1 MIMIIMIIVLIYQMN
16 LKIYNNNINRKK
28 NKLKKVN
35 YDNQILNKNFTSLNN
50 NLDIDSFGSN
60 NYEIDNNNDIFHLK
74 EKIKE
79 LTEEINN
86 KNLLINEYST
96 LARKSKIKFEELI
109 IHNKKKIEEIKKE
122 NKKQN
127 MLYKSKIIEIEK
139 ERKNILNKYLEN
151 KKYTDFLETL
161 LFTSKNVENIS
172 NLNNIN
178 NSGENKK
185 IKNMEEILKKLLN
198 HLSIMKNELENKR
211 KDNEKL
217 KKIIIK
223 YKNSK
228 TYRAISNPRRNN
240 DIFE

>member
-1 MIMIIMIIVLIYQMN
+1 MN
-16 LKIYNNNINRKK
+16 N
-28 NKLKKVN
+28 
-35 YDNQILNKNFTSLNN
+35 DNQILNKNFTSLNN

-60 NYEIDNNNDIFHLK
+60 NNEIDNNNDIFHLK

-139 ERKNILNKYLEN
+139 ERKNILYEEEKKEEDDLKDNKNNNKY
-151 KKYTDFLETL
+151 KWP
-161 LFTSKNVENIS
+161 LFGERKRRT
-172 NLNNIN
+172 NN
-178 NSGENKK
+178 
-185 IKNMEEILKKLLN
+185 
-198 HLSIMKNELENKR
+198 
-211 KDNEKL
+211 
-217 KKIIIK
+217 
-223 YKNSK
+223 
-228 TYRAISNPRRNN
+228 
-240 DIFE
+240 